1 MNHCDLTLYLCTDR
15 HWLGDM
21 TIGERVERAIEG
33 GVTLVQL
40 REKDVSTAQ
49 FLEAALEVQAVCRKQ
64 GIPLIIN
71 DRIDIAL
78 AIDAEGVHVGQS
90 DMPCAIARRLL
101 GPDKILGVSA
111 STPEQ
116 ARRALEDGADYIGV
130 GAAFLTD
137 TKAVGRALTRIAHE
151 IIERNDGCQDV
162 CLVGIRRRG
171 VPIAEA
177 LGANIERIDE
187 RIENRK
193 VPVGELDIM
202 LYRDDLTR
210 IADMPRLSSTNV
222 PFDVTNKRVV
232 IVDDVLYTGRTAR
245 AAIDALFAMGRPA
258 MIQLA
263 ILVDRGHRELPIRAD
278 YVGKNIPTSRSEV
291 IAVKLPQFDGETS
304 VQILT
309 LE

>member
-1 MNHCDLTLYLCTDR
+1 M
-15 HWLGDM
+15 
-21 TIGERVERAIEG
+21 
-33 GVTLVQL
+33 
-40 REKDVSTAQ
+40 STVKAV
-49 FLEAALEVQAVCRKQ
+49 LMDEA
-64 GIPLIIN
+64 
-71 DRIDIAL
+71 
-78 AIDAEGVHVGQS
+78 
-90 DMPCAIARRLL
+90 
-101 GPDKILGVSA
+101 
-111 STPEQ
+111 
-116 ARRALEDGADYIGV
+116 
-130 GAAFLTD
+130 
-137 TKAVGRALTRIAHE
+137 AVGRALTRIAHE

-171 VPIAEA
+171 VPLAQRIAE
-177 LGANIERIDE
+177 NIE

-202 LYRDDLTR
+202 LYLDDLPR
-210 IADMPRLSSTNV
+210 IADMPRLSSKNV

-309 LE
+309 L

>member
-1 MNHCDLTLYLCTDR
+1 M
-15 HWLGDM
+15 
-21 TIGERVERAIEG
+21 
-33 GVTLVQL
+33 
-40 REKDVSTAQ
+40 STVKAV
-49 FLEAALEVQAVCRKQ
+49 LMDEA
-64 GIPLIIN
+64 
-71 DRIDIAL
+71 
-78 AIDAEGVHVGQS
+78 
-90 DMPCAIARRLL
+90 
-101 GPDKILGVSA
+101 
-111 STPEQ
+111 
-116 ARRALEDGADYIGV
+116 
-130 GAAFLTD
+130 
-137 TKAVGRALTRIAHE
+137 AVGRALTRIAHE

-171 VPIAEA
+171 VPLAQRIAE
-177 LGANIERIDE
+177 NIE

-278 YVGKNIPTSRSEV
+278 FVGKNVPTAHSERV
-291 IAVKLPQFDGETS
+291 AVRVTEIDGEDS
-304 VQILT
+304 VALYRG
-309 LE
+309 

>member
-1 MNHCDLTLYLCTDR
+1 M
-15 HWLGDM
+15 
-21 TIGERVERAIEG
+21 
-33 GVTLVQL
+33 
-40 REKDVSTAQ
+40 STVKAV
-49 FLEAALEVQAVCRKQ
+49 LMDEA
-64 GIPLIIN
+64 
-71 DRIDIAL
+71 
-78 AIDAEGVHVGQS
+78 
-90 DMPCAIARRLL
+90 
-101 GPDKILGVSA
+101 
-111 STPEQ
+111 
-116 ARRALEDGADYIGV
+116 
-130 GAAFLTD
+130 
-137 TKAVGRALTRIAHE
+137 AVGRALTRIAHE
-151 IIERNDGCQDV
+151 IIERNDGCQNV

-171 VPIAEA
+171 VPLAQRIAE
-177 LGANIERIDE
+177 NIE

-222 PFDVTNKRVV
+222 PFDVTHKRVV
-232 IVDDVLYTGRTAR
+232 IVDVVLYTGRTAR

>member
-1 MNHCDLTLYLCTDR
+1 M
-15 HWLGDM
+15 
-21 TIGERVERAIEG
+21 
-33 GVTLVQL
+33 
-40 REKDVSTAQ
+40 STVKAV
-49 FLEAALEVQAVCRKQ
+49 LMDEA
-64 GIPLIIN
+64 
-71 DRIDIAL
+71 
-78 AIDAEGVHVGQS
+78 
-90 DMPCAIARRLL
+90 
-101 GPDKILGVSA
+101 
-111 STPEQ
+111 
-116 ARRALEDGADYIGV
+116 
-130 GAAFLTD
+130 
-137 TKAVGRALTRIAHE
+137 AVGRALTRIAHE

-171 VPIAEA
+171 VPLAQRIAE
-177 LGANIERIDE
+177 NIE

-278 YVGKNIPTSRSEV
+278 FVGKNVPTAHSERV
-291 IAVKLPQFDGETS
+291 AVRVTEIDGEDS
-304 VQILT
+304 VALYR
-309 LE
+309 

>member
-1 MNHCDLTLYLCTDR
+1 M
-15 HWLGDM
+15 
-21 TIGERVERAIEG
+21 
-33 GVTLVQL
+33 
-40 REKDVSTAQ
+40 STVKAV
-49 FLEAALEVQAVCRKQ
+49 LMDEA
-64 GIPLIIN
+64 
-71 DRIDIAL
+71 
-78 AIDAEGVHVGQS
+78 
-90 DMPCAIARRLL
+90 
-101 GPDKILGVSA
+101 
-111 STPEQ
+111 
-116 ARRALEDGADYIGV
+116 
-130 GAAFLTD
+130 
-137 TKAVGRALTRIAHE
+137 AVGRALTRIAHE
-151 IIERNDGCQDV
+151 IIERNDGCQNV

-171 VPIAEA
+171 VPLAQRSAE
-177 LGANIERIDE
+177 NIE

-232 IVDDVLYTGRTAR
+232 IVDDVIYTGRTAR